1 MTETPEQIHARLCGV
16 IGQAQFSVL
25 GDAYAWQPIAHTS
38 ALSDNA
44 LAAVRDGTSW
54 AALLP
59 ANAEAAGA
67 YRIFAFH
74 FAEGSNASGFV
85 AWLASLMKAEAGTG
99 AMVVCGYDAR
109 ATDALWRTSLGLFDY
124 WGCPWA
130 KGDAVIALVQR
141 LRDAGSGR

>member
-1 MTETPEQIHARLCGV
+1 MRTRGSRSLTRPPCPITRLPPSVTEL
-16 IGQAQFSVL
+16 
-25 GDAYAWQPIAHTS
+25 
-38 ALSDNA
+38 
-44 LAAVRDGTSW
+44 SW

-85 AWLASLMKAEAGTG
+85 AWLSSLMKAEAETG

-141 LRDAGSGR
+141 LRDAGIKAISERSPD